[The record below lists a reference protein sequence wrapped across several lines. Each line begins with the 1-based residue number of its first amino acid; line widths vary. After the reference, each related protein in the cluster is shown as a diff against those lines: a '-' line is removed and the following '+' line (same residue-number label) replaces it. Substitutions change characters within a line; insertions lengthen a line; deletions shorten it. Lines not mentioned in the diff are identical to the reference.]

1 MGDEGDRQ
9 SGAKRKR
16 ILFGRRAEEQSQWVM
31 KVKDKLGQRGRGY
44 YSVGEQKSSH
54 SG

>member
-16 ILFGRRAEEQSQWVM
+16 IILGRRAEEQSQGVM
-31 KVKDKLGQRGRGY
+31 KVTD
-44 YSVGEQKSSH
+44 
-54 SG
+54 